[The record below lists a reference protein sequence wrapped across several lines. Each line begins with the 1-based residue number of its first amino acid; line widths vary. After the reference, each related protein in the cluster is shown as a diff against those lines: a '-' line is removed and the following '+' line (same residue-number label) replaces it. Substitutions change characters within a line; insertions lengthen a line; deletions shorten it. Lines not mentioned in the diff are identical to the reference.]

1 MPEYIAFYL
10 IFSSQILLISYY
22 FPRKMLNRMRY
33 VIDKYPPSTHPKLY
47 PVSIDTVEKGLS
59 TYRMMNRFIL
69 LAGVALVLN
78 GVYSPS
84 DEMLNWDSQSVL
96 LFYFMLQYSP
106 LLVLGRFGVKYLS
119 LMRKANSRTT
129 RSAELHPRRL
139 FDFVSHRLVY
149 VAISTYIVCILI
161 ILYVSQ
167 DSFPGFVG
175 YWNILWVTA
184 LNLFFVV
191 TVAWIIYGKKR
202 DPHQAR
208 EDRLREMELAVKI
221 LVRSSILATV
231 FMSIAFILPALE
243 LRNLTDIATMLFF
256 QLCAVVG
263 FPSVRIDDT
272 NFDVYKKD
280 PLVA

>member
-84 DEMLNWDSQSVL
+84 DEMLNRDSQSVL

-149 VAISTYIVCILI
+149 VAISTYIEGNGASCQDFGAIQHLG
-161 ILYVSQ
+161 
-167 DSFPGFVG
+167 DSFHVNRFYPARIGVAQSHRYSHDAAFS
-175 YWNILWVTA
+175 
-184 LNLFFVV
+184 VV
-191 TVAWIIYGKKR
+191 CSGGIPISSNRRY
-202 DPHQAR
+202 
-208 EDRLREMELAVKI
+208 EL
-221 LVRSSILATV
+221 
-231 FMSIAFILPALE
+231 
-243 LRNLTDIATMLFF
+243 
-256 QLCAVVG
+256 
-263 FPSVRIDDT
+263 
-272 NFDVYKKD
+272 
-280 PLVA
+280 